1 MCLGKQGKTAQDP
14 GYPAFT
20 WETQRKLLTL
30 GVSRAH
36 PPAAIWGGNQRMED
50 LALTLP
56 SSETKQR
63 KEKER
68 QLYLSQ
74 ESVPQVI
81 LFSHVYTTVK

>member
-1 MCLGKQGKTAQDP
+1 MGNPEEASDSRCQQGP
-14 GYPAFT
+14 
-20 WETQRKLLTL
+20 
-30 GVSRAH
+30 S
-36 PPAAIWGGNQRMED
+36 PAAIWGGNQRMED

-63 KEKER
+63 KEKKR

-81 LFSHVYTTVK
+81 LFSHVYTTVR